1 METKISP
8 EPGEEGNGELT
19 KKLELRRQVP
29 LVVGK
34 PEKEHSRSKRHK
46 AQGMRPHPRPDP
58 ATARHEDIDEK
69 RPKKP
74 EEKRGTSAAGNRNLV
89 YAARIWLVDHT
100 EAAVYLAHYRGQHE
114 RQRKRREEDYG
125 ERGKPLKKIH
135 HFALPPS
142 SSILDRR

>member
-1 METKISP
+1 MKTEIRP
-8 EPGEEGNGELT
+8 EPCEEGDGELSE
-19 KKLELRRQVP
+19 KLEFRRQVP
-29 LVVGK
+29 LVVGEA
-34 PEKEHSRSKRHK
+34 EKKDRRRECHK
-46 AQGMRPHPRPDP
+46 AQGMRPHSRADP